1 MPALHPEIISR
12 ALLKA
17 RGKHVPEF
25 FGLSHDSFRELA
37 ILGRHCEA
45 ELGLSITGCCA
56 LGPNGRKGVRL
67 SLCGKR
73 AYSVLLSP
81 TAVSLEAGPIGGQ
94 PRQVFRNNS
103 FDHRSAGQLFRT
115 IEREEKQWQA

>member
-1 MPALHPEIISR
+1 MVRHQIITR

-17 RGKHVPEF
+17 KGRRLPEF
-25 FGLSHDSFRELA
+25 FGLDEASFRELT
-37 ILGRHCEA
+37 ILGHHCEK
-45 ELGLSITGCCA
+45 ELGLSITSLGA

-67 SLCGKR
+67 SLSGKR

-81 TAVSLEAGPIGGQ
+81 LAVSLESGPIGGQ

-103 FDHRSAGQLFRT
+103 FDHPVAGQLFKT
-115 IEREEKQWQA
+115 IETQEKQWLI